1 MNTLQQIEFDILKEL
16 DNICKTNGI
25 KYYLAYGT
33 ALGAVRHKGFIPWD
47 DDIDVVM
54 LRDDYDKFCKLA
66 PEEIP
71 DDLFFQTVYSNIEYP
86 FSFAKLRKKNTAY
99 VEEGQ
104 QQLKIQQGIFIDIFP
119 LDYIPNKK
127 NKQVVQRIYAEMLW
141 ILMAR
146 NRGKTGLKKIFVNL
160 LNLGCTTDKAYLDK
174 IARLEK
180 HIKCP
185 DKERSTKVA
194 LMTYGGRAK
203 YAKQY
208 FDISGFGTVYMDF
221 EGQQFPVMSGYDE
234 FLKISYG
241 DYMCIPPKE
250 KRVQHQ
256 GYYVNYEKE
265 YQSTD
270 KKGANV

>member
-1 MNTLQQIEFDILKEL
+1 MNTLQQIEFNILQTL
-16 DNICKTNGI
+16 DNICRKNNI

-54 LRDDYDKFCKLA
+54 LRDDYDKFCELA
-66 PEEIP
+66 PREIP

-86 FSFAKLRKKNTAY
+86 FPFAKLRKRNTAY

-119 LDYIPNKK
+119 LDYIPIKK
-127 NKQVVQRIYAEMLW
+127 SKQVIQRIYAEWLW
-141 ILMAR
+141 VLMAR
-146 NRGKTGLKKIFVNL
+146 SRGKTGLKKIFVNL

-174 IARLEK
+174 IVKLEK
-180 HIKCP
+180 HIKCA
-185 DKERSTKVA
+185 DKESARKVA

-208 FDISGFGTVYMDF
+208 FDISGFDTVYMDF
-221 EGQQFPVMSGYDE
+221 EGQQFPVMSGYDD

-256 GYYVNYEKE
+256 GYYVDYEKE